1 MKKLLLFV
9 AFSAAAIG
17 VQAKEPVDN
26 LGAQAIS
33 VADYTTAETQLNAVL
48 RRSPGLPEALLNMA
62 YVYRSTGRAKAALSL
77 YQRVLDGPNIE
88 LMGDTSKPIWAHD
101 IARRGMAHLQVTASR

>member
-9 AFSAAAIG
+9 AFSATAIG

-33 VADYTTAETQLNAVL
+33 VADYTTAEAQLTTAL
-48 RRSPGLPEALLNMA
+48 KRSPDLPEALLNMA
-62 YVYRSTGRAKAALSL
+62 YVYRSTGRASAAMAL
-77 YQRVLDGPNIE
+77 YQHVLAIPSVDLIGKT
-88 LMGDTSKPIWAHD
+88 DKPISSHD
-101 IARRGMAHLQVTASR
+101 IARRGMAHLQVIASR